1 VAVLEGLVQGGR
13 GEWLDKGKSQ
23 CLVFWRKQSD
33 MARAVWEWAQERGLR
48 DSVFSVDELIGGED
62 SEGAEF
68 HGLPREVMQKVL
80 LMLEAQGK
88 VRLFQG
94 AEGDDDGVKF
104 L

>member
-1 VAVLEGLVQGGR
+1 
-13 GEWLDKGKSQ
+13 
-23 CLVFWRKQSD
+23 
-33 MARAVWEWAQERGLR
+33 
-48 DSVFSVDELIGGED
+48 
-62 SEGAEF
+62 
-68 HGLPREVMQKVL
+68 MQKVL